1 MSILLKGFKMP
12 KACINAGCPI
22 GGEYCELWWKPGGS
36 EYGRHR
42 DCPLIELPDHGDL
55 VDRDEFIS
63 KLQSWALLIAMGHG
77 DDDEWVKCIGEVC
90 DRLYNDYVVIPADR
104 SEE

>member
-1 MSILLKGFKMP
+1 MSILIRGMEMP
-12 KACINAGCPI
+12 KDCSECRFCEWKDGDDVGCVAT
-22 GGEYCELWWKPGGS
+22 GKGAD
-36 EYGRHR
+36 

-55 VDRDEFIS
+55 IDMDEFIGR
-63 KLQSWALLIAMGHG
+63 LQSWALLIAMGHG

-90 DRLYNDYVVIPADR
+90 DHLYNASVVIPAER